1 MHINRVVKRKKNNI
15 VAKIFHLKP
24 RFGPLR
30 GVKVLAIT
38 SILRGRLVKNL
49 ASLVKNLAT
58 IAKSVVA

>member
-1 MHINRVVKRKKNNI
+1 MHINRVVERKKNNI

-49 ASLVKNLAT
+49 AT